1 MMRDESVAVDRGQ
14 YPDAVTPWE
23 TATWRQA
30 ALGWAERELAAH
42 GLREAGGRSVRLR
55 PWSVLVRIPV
65 EGHGA
70 VFFKASPPASAFEA
84 GLTASLARWIPGRVL
99 EPLAVGAERGWSL
112 LPDGG
117 PLFRD
122 ALDRGAADLAAWEE
136 MLRQYAE
143 MQRKLIP
150 YAGRMDS
157 LGVPDGRV
165 AALPEIFDRMVE
177 ENSVLDQADR
187 AALRDIRPRL
197 AEWCAELVGL
207 EIPET
212 LDHSDLHEGQSFV
225 PEPGRFVFF
234 DWGDA
239 AISHPFCS
247 LLIPGRVARER
258 YGPEVLP
265 RLRDAYL
272 EPWTGSGHTAAELRR
287 AVSLAWRVGA
297 IGRARSWGRL
307 FPGASSG
314 AGDLGGVDSARWL
327 RELLTEPPL

>member
-1 MMRDESVAVDRGQ
+1 MMRDESVAVDRGL

-23 TATWRQA
+23 TAAWREA

-42 GLREAGGRSVRLR
+42 GLRTSGGRSVRLR

-65 EGHGA
+65 EGHGS
-70 VFFKASPPASAFEA
+70 VYFKANPPASTFEA
-84 GLTASLARWIPGRVL
+84 GLTQALAHWVPGRGL
-99 EPLAVGAERGWSL
+99 EPLAVDAERGWSL

-122 ALDRGAADLAAWEE
+122 ALDRGAAGPAEWEE

-143 MQRKLIP
+143 MQRELIP
-150 YAGRMDS
+150 YAGRMGS

-165 AALPEIFDRMVE
+165 ASLPEIFDRMVE
-177 ENSVLDQADR
+177 ENSVLDEADR

-197 AEWCAELVGL
+197 AAWCAELTGL
-207 EIPET
+207 GIAET
-212 LDHSDLHEGQSFV
+212 LDHSDLREGQSFV

-239 AISHPFCS
+239 TISHPFCS
-247 LLIPGRVARER
+247 LLVPGRTARER

-272 EPWTGSGHTAAELRR
+272 EPWTGSGHTTAELRR

-297 IGRARSWGRL
+297 IGRAGSWGRL
-307 FPGASSG
+307 FPGASG
-314 AGDLGGVDSARWL
+314 GTGDLGGVDSARWL
-327 RELLTEPPL
+327 RELLTELPL

>member
-1 MMRDESVAVDRGQ
+1 MRRDESAAVDRGS
-14 YPDAVTPWE
+14 YRDAVTPWE
-23 TATWRQA
+23 TRTWREA
-30 ALGWAERELAAH
+30 ALAWVEGELAAR
-42 GLREAGGRSVRLR
+42 GLREAGGRAVRLR

-65 EGHGA
+65 EGHGV

-84 GLTASLARWIPGRVL
+84 GLTESLARWIPGRVL
-99 EPLAVGAERGWSL
+99 EPIAVDAERGWSL

-122 ALDRGAADLAAWEE
+122 QLNRGAAGPAEWEE
-136 MLRQYAE
+136 MLRQYAQA
-143 MQRKLIP
+143 QRELTP
-150 YAGRMDS
+150 YVGRMES

-177 ENSVLDQADR
+177 DNSVLAQADR

-197 AEWCAELVGL
+197 AEWCAELAGFG
-207 EIPET
+207 IAET
-212 LDHSDLHEGQSFV
+212 LDHGDLHDGQSFV

-239 AISHPFCS
+239 ALAHPFCG
-247 LLIPGRVARER
+247 LLIPGRVVRER
-258 YGPEVLP
+258 YGPEALP

-272 EPWTGSGHTAAELRR
+272 EPWTGTCHTPSELRR
-287 AVSLAWRVGA
+287 AVSLGWRLGA
-297 IGRARSWGRL
+297 IGRACSWARL
-307 FPGASSG
+307 FPGAARG
-314 AGDLGGVDSARWL
+314 AGDLGFVDGARWL

>member
-1 MMRDESVAVDRGQ
+1 MTRDESVTVDRGP

-23 TATWRQA
+23 TTAWREA

-42 GLREAGGRSVRLR
+42 GLRAAGRRTMRLR

-70 VFFKASPPASAFEA
+70 VFFKAAPPAGAFEA
-84 GLTASLARWIPGRVL
+84 GLTKALARWIPGRVL
-99 EPLAVGAERGWSL
+99 EPLAVDAERGWSL

-117 PLFRD
+117 PLFREE
-122 ALDRGAADLAAWEE
+122 LDRGAADLAAWER

-143 MQRKLIP
+143 IQRELTA
-150 YAGRMDS
+150 YVGRMDS

-165 AALPEIFDRMVE
+165 AALPEAFDRLVE

-187 AALRDIRPRL
+187 AVLRDIRPRL
-197 AEWCAELVGL
+197 AEWCAELAGP

-247 LLIPGRVARER
+247 LLIPGRAARGR

-272 EPWTGSGHTAAELRR
+272 EPWTGSGHTTAELRR

-297 IGRARSWGRL
+297 IGRACSWGRL
-307 FPGASSG
+307 FPGASG
-314 AGDLGGVDSARWL
+314 GTGDLGAVDSARWL